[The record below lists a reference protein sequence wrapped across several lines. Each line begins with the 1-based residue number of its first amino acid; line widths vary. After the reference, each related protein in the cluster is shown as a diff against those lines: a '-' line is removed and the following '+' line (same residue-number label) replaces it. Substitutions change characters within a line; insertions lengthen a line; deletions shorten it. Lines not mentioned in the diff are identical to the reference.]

1 MKKFLY
7 LVSALLILFSAVRA
21 DVYLRARSTTDPI
34 NAYGQNIPARE
45 IISEQWIANDFYL
58 QKNGDLTST
67 LYDIK
72 KNKIYLIFHQ
82 SKSYL
87 ELTPPVDFASLLPEE
102 MAQMAQALDQL
113 TISVKP
119 TGETKTINNINCQ
132 GYKVEMSVLMS
143 PINMKVWASEELPF
157 NLKSFIEKIWPEVI
171 KLELKGNDKAM
182 AELAKIKGLWIA
194 YETQTQT
201 MGLEIN
207 SRYEVVEISKKSP
220 PPGIYSVPA
229 DYKKKDKL
237 SMEDLQ
243 GFF

>member
-1 MKKFLY
+1 MKKFFY
-7 LVSALLILFSAVRA
+7 LVLSVLILFSAVQA
-21 DVYLRARSTTDPI
+21 DVYLKARNSTDPI
-34 NAYGQNIPARE
+34 NAYGQNIPARV
-45 IISEQWIANDFYL
+45 IITEQWIADDFFL

-102 MAQMAQALDQL
+102 MAQMAQALQQL

-119 TGETKTINNINCQ
+119 TGETKTINNLRCQ
-132 GYKVEMSVLMS
+132 GYQVEMTVLMS

-157 NLKSFIEKIWPEVI
+157 NLKTFVEKVWPEVI
-171 KLELKGNDKAM
+171 KLELRGNDKAM
-182 AELAKIKGLWIA
+182 AELSKIKGLWIA
-194 YETQTQT
+194 YESQVQT

-207 SRYEVVEISKKSP
+207 ARYEVVEISKKTP
-220 PPGIYSVPA
+220 PPGMYSVPA
-229 DYKKKDKL
+229 GYKKKDKL

-243 GFF
+243 GVF